1 MEGGVLRR
9 NTGLDESRYTGVHE
23 SSVYNPPKDLQVST
37 LEYAIQ
43 WFLKYSGR
51 ERKLSYAKLFFFSK
65 NLKIDRHRKGT
76 DYLLKTFLN
85 TNTPSDVSKI

>member
-9 NTGLDESRYTGVHE
+9 NTGVDQSRYTGVDQ

-51 ERKLSYAKLFFFSK
+51 GRKLSYAMLFFNMIEHS
-65 NLKIDRHRKGT
+65 
-76 DYLLKTFLN
+76 
-85 TNTPSDVSKI
+85 